1 MQGYETPTILS
12 TLCLSFVFTMKPVH
26 VRPALEVVHKRGD
39 RSTLPPLSFRKKLSE
54 MTSNLLAQHKSTGAQ
69 YIICVNQLT
78 FMFFKSHALS
88 TQLHHFT
95 GEELIASW
103 SYHDL
108 EFKTPQA
115 EEFAVLKIYDA
126 ASTDS
131 VTHSNS
137 TLITQE
143 PSNLPACSCSNL
155 SLLFI
160 KCVTMNRRVLSEW
173 QFNFRRLH
181 YGPPI
186 PSNVSQCT
194 ITCVSIGDIFIHNN
208 ISAFCVRVRL
218 LKIDVF
224 KLLVYHSTFLFFFY
238 FVCFQERLLIW

>member
-1 MQGYETPTILS
+1 MRLQ
-12 TLCLSFVFTMKPVH
+12 SFY
-26 VRPALEVVHKRGD
+26 
-39 RSTLPPLSFRKKLSE
+39 PLSVCPLSKQWNPC
-54 MTSNLLAQHKSTGAQ
+54 MHSLPSRLCAWVRRPLNPATSEFQKEALRNDLQPVSTAQINRHSVYYLCESINFYVFQEPCPLHPITSFYWWGAHC
-69 YIICVNQLT
+69 IMILP
-78 FMFFKSHALS
+78 
-88 TQLHHFT
+88 
-95 GEELIASW
+95 W
-103 SYHDL
+103 SGIEYM
-108 EFKTPQA
+108 PQA

-173 QFNFRRLH
+173 QFNFHRLH

-194 ITCVSIGDIFIHNN
+194 VTCVAIGDIFIHNN
-208 ISAFCVRVRL
+208 ISAFWVRFRL

-224 KLLVYHSTFLFFFY
+224 KLLVYHSTFFFF
-238 FVCFQERLLIW
+238 FCTLFTFRKD